1 MRPPTTHLVL
11 TALLLAA
18 LPAGASAQQA
28 DDDSFLRVPVPE
40 EGEDRIH
47 RLRTQVRHTTVIVL
61 PADENILDFVV
72 GDSEYWHLTGAAN
85 VAFLKPLASDA
96 ATNIALVCES
106 GRIYSFLVA
115 EQSDGPPHL
124 VVRVESGAEA
134 ARLSGGSGRPAFV
147 ARSEVAAYQQMAA
160 EAAEA
165 GRSAREAA
173 EAGILEARSQA
184 ESAIE
189 EFRAGYPERLAFEY
203 RLDGDAAGGRSWSR
217 RCGTTGSSP
226 TSGPAPRSRRPSM
239 SSGTANRRSSLTTS
253 QRTAS
258 TSPATYW
265 ATGGCRSAT
274 SGPAGGSRRGKRSD
288 EPLEAVGPAA
298 GRCAPRAAS
307 SRRPAWC

>member
-1 MRPPTTHLVL
+1 MRSPTTPLVIL
-11 TALLLAA
+11 TLLFAA
-18 LPAGASAQQA
+18 LPTGATAQQA
-28 DDDSFLRVPVPE
+28 DDDAFLRVPVPE

-85 VAFLKPLASDA
+85 VAFLKPLSPNA

-115 EQSDGPPHL
+115 EHSDGPPHL
-124 VVRVESGAEA
+124 VVRFESGAEKTG
-134 ARLSGGSGRPAFV
+134 LSGGGTGRPAFV

-165 GRSAREAA
+165 ARSAREAA

-203 RLDGDAAGGRSWSR
+203 RLDGDAA
-217 RCGTTGSSP
+217 
-226 TSGPAPRSRRPSM
+226 RRPFLVEAM
-239 SSGTANRRSSLTTS
+239 WHDGQFTYLRSHA
-253 QRTAS
+253 QE
-258 TSPATYW
+258 SPALYELRD
-265 ATGGCRSAT
+265 GE
-274 SGPAGGSRRGKRSD
+274 PALVAYDLTDDGLYVARHVLADGWLQIGDK
-288 EPLEAVGPAA
+288 
-298 GRCAPRAAS
+298 RAAW
-307 SRRPAWC
+307 RFTPREGLR

>member
-1 MRPPTTHLVL
+1 MRSPTTPLVL
-11 TALLLAA
+11 LTHLFAA

-28 DDDSFLRVPVPE
+28 DDDAFLRVPVPE

-115 EQSDGPPHL
+115 EQSAEENERPPHL
-124 VVRVESGAEA
+124 VVRFESGAEA

-165 GRSAREAA
+165 ARSAREAA
-173 EAGILEARSQA
+173 EADILQARSQA

-189 EFRAGYPERLAFEY
+189 AFRAGYPERLAFEY
-203 RLDGDAAGGRSWSR
+203 RLDGDAADRPFLVEAMWHDGQFTYLRSH
-217 RCGTTGSSP
+217 
-226 TSGPAPRSRRPSM
+226 A
-239 SSGTANRRSSLTTS
+239 
-253 QRTAS
+253 QE
-258 TSPATYW
+258 SPALYELRD
-265 ATGGCRSAT
+265 GE
-274 SGPAGGSRRGKRSD
+274 PALVAYDLTEEGLYIARHVLGDGWLQIGDK
-288 EPLEAVGPAA
+288 
-298 GRCAPRAAS
+298 RAAW
-307 SRRPAWC
+307 RFTPRDGLR